1 MPYEI
6 LQSGDKWHVSNSDTG
21 EIKGEHDT
29 EEEAKA
35 QLAALYANVEDAKP
49 VTEASQDMNKLDDS
63 GTPGTLFIPLTK
75 IDEEQRTVYG
85 WGALEQPDAANEI
98 MDYSTS
104 KPHFMEWS
112 STAAKRS
119 GGKSKGNV
127 RSMHNNTAAGKLVDF
142 RADDMNKGFYVGAKI
157 VDQAEWQKVKE
168 GVYTGFSI
176 GGSYLRR
183 WPDEGTIGK
192 IRYTAKPTELSLVD
206 APCIPGAT
214 FQIMKADSIEQ
225 GTFKTGAG
233 SIRAVID
240 LDGDELEKLDST
252 PVPTPEPDL
261 GEKVSADMIGDGK
274 GQTLQHMPPPN
285 ANIELTGNTGL
296 SGTTNIPTTDELTQ
310 AAARSKE
317 LETFAAGIIKQFRA
331 DIKKIMRE
339 ELYRAIGEEQPEE
352 KQVKTNGGVAATRMI
367 KVV

>member
-1 MPYEI
+1 MPEK
-6 LQSGDKWHVSNSDTG
+6 LLSDN
-21 EIKGEHDT
+21 T
-29 EEEAKA
+29 EE
-35 QLAALYANVEDAKP
+35 LGTVAAGA
-49 VTEASQDMNKLDDS
+49 
-63 GTPGTLFIPLTK
+63 LFIPLTK
-75 IDEEQRTVYG
+75 IDAEQRTVYG
-85 WGALEQPDAANEI
+85 WGAIEQPDAANEI
-98 MDYSTS
+98 MDYQSS

-127 RSMHNNTAAGKLVDF
+127 RAMHNNTAAGKLIEF

-157 VDQAEWQKVKE
+157 VDDNEWEKVTT

-183 WPDEGTIGK
+183 WPDEATIGK
-192 IRYTAKPTELSLVD
+192 IRYTAKPSELSLVD

-225 GTFKTGAG
+225 GTFQTGAG
-233 SIRAVID
+233 STRAAIE
-240 LDGDELEKLDST
+240 LDSDELEKIES
-252 PVPTPEPDL
+252 PVSSPEPDL

-285 ANIELTGNTGL
+285 ANVELTSNTNL
-296 SGTTNIPTTDELTQ
+296 PTTAELTQ

-317 LETFAAGIIKQFRA
+317 LESFTAGIIKQFRA

-339 ELYRAIGEEQPEE
+339 ELYRAIGAEQPEE
-352 KQVKTNGGVAATRMI
+352 ELLKPTGGSAATRII
-367 KVV
+367 KVNRS